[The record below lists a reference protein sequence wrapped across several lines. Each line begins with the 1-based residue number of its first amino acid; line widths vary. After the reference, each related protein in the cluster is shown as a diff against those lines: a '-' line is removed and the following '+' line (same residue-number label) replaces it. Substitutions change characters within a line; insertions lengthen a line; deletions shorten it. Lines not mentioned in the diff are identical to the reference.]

1 MLYVLSKI
9 KEVDKTL
16 LFFIICICLF
26 GLIMVYSASYPLSS
40 VKYDVSTYFSH
51 RQWISFLIG
60 LFAMSVGFF
69 LPYKLYRQW
78 NPLLVIGSILVLILV
93 LTPWFGES
101 RNNSQRWLELGP
113 VTLQPAEFVKF
124 TMVVYFASVYG
135 KKQKLLTSFKE
146 EVLPPLLLLGT
157 VFVLI
162 LMQPDL
168 GTATSIAIPCFFI
181 LLCAGIKLRH
191 LLAIAMVGIG
201 AVVYLAVSA
210 PYRLARV
217 LSFRDPFSD
226 ADGKGYQ
233 LINGYEAIASGG
245 VFGKGIGGGV
255 QKLGFLP
262 EAHTDFIMAVILE
275 ELGTLGLAAV
285 FFLYFSLLIKGVYIA
300 LRAEDSFGTLLT
312 IGFLFQIM
320 VQVVFNLGAVSGL
333 LPITG
338 IPLPFISYGGSSL
351 IVNLFTMG
359 IILQI
364 SRHSKQYSI
373 SLAERRR

>member
-1 MLYVLSKI
+1 MLSKI
-9 KEVDKTL
+9 RELDKTL

-40 VKYDVSTYFSH
+40 VKYDVSTYFFH

-60 LFAMSVGFF
+60 LFAMSGGFF
-69 LPYKLYRQW
+69 LPYKLYRRW
-78 NPLLVIGSILVLILV
+78 SPLLVIGSMLVLTLV
-93 LTPWFGES
+93 LTPWFGEE
-101 RNNSQRWLELGP
+101 RNNSQRWLQVGP
-113 VTLQPAEFVKF
+113 IVLQPAEFVKF

-135 KKQKLLTSFKE
+135 KKQKILTSFKD
-146 EVLPPLLLLGT
+146 EVLPPLLLLGM
-157 VFVLI
+157 VFLLI

-168 GTATSIAIPCFFI
+168 GTATSIAIPCIFI
-181 LLCAGIKLRH
+181 LLCAGVKLRH
-191 LLAIAMVGIG
+191 LLAIAMVGSGGVI
-201 AVVYLAVSA
+201 YLAVSA
-210 PYRLARV
+210 PYRLARI

-226 ADGKGYQ
+226 SEGKGYQ

-262 EAHTDFIMAVILE
+262 EAHTDFIMAVVLE
-275 ELGTLGLAAV
+275 ELGILGLVIV
-285 FFLYFSLLIKGVYIA
+285 FFLYFSLLVKGVYIA
-300 LRAEDSFGTLLT
+300 LRAEDHFGTLLT
-312 IGFLFQIM
+312 IGLLFQIM

-364 SRHSKQYSI
+364 SRKSKQHSI
-373 SLAERRR
+373 SLAERRY